1 MKYRIISILVAVAVI
16 IVSFAVQNIDVKK
29 NRYHQHREAVPKAQC
44 TDHDES
50 VFCTHLPLISIT
62 TDEDMPEPYLSIYDA
77 QGHLYKNDSMVGATV
92 EFYDSDHNN
101 HLTDVPTISERG
113 MIRIRGTSSRKFDKK
128 GYLIKFTQEDMVS
141 GKKVSLCGMTA
152 DSEWALHGPFLDK
165 TLIRNYLCYN
175 LAGEIMDYSPNV
187 RFCEAFLN
195 GEYIGIYLI
204 VEKPEYNSDGRIK
217 IERTNP
223 KITTTSYI
231 VEIDRMPRDKSH
243 YIENFLNYSYI
254 TSGMGTER
262 RGFYNIVYPGSTL
275 TESQKDYIETD
286 ISRFE
291 KALYSYD
298 FKDSKLGY
306 PAYIDEDSFVDY
318 FLINEFTLNYDS
330 MGLSTY
336 LYKDVGGKMKLC
348 VWDFNSAFDYYE
360 YSVVSP
366 ETFSL
371 HETMWYAQLF
381 KDKRFVD
388 KVVKRYYELRKTYF
402 NEKYLNQYIDE
413 VIEYLGPA
421 IDRNYDKWG
430 YSFSSI
436 HEGIV
441 YDYLYPSERN
451 PRNYDEAI
459 AQLKSC
465 ISDRIVHMD
474 SHIDR
479 LYLLCHNSM
488 NKNLD
493 TTKEK

>member
-1 MKYRIISILVAVAVI
+1 
-16 IVSFAVQNIDVKK
+16 
-29 NRYHQHREAVPKAQC
+29 
-44 TDHDES
+44 
-50 VFCTHLPLISIT
+50 
-62 TDEDMPEPYLSIYDA
+62 
-77 QGHLYKNDSMVGATV
+77 
-92 EFYDSDHNN
+92 
-101 HLTDVPTISERG
+101 
-113 MIRIRGTSSRKFDKK
+113 
-128 GYLIKFTQEDMVS
+128 
-141 GKKVSLCGMTA
+141 
-152 DSEWALHGPFLDK
+152 
-165 TLIRNYLCYN
+165 
-175 LAGEIMDYSPNV
+175 
-187 RFCEAFLN
+187 
-195 GEYIGIYLI
+195 
-204 VEKPEYNSDGRIK
+204 
-217 IERTNP
+217 
-223 KITTTSYI
+223 
-231 VEIDRMPRDKSH
+231 
-243 YIENFLNYSYI
+243 
-254 TSGMGTER
+254 
-262 RGFYNIVYPGSTL
+262 
-275 TESQKDYIETD
+275 
-286 ISRFE
+286 
-291 KALYSYD
+291 
-298 FKDSKLGY
+298 
-306 PAYIDEDSFVDY
+306 
-318 FLINEFTLNYDS
+318 
-330 MGLSTY
+330 
-336 LYKDVGGKMKLC
+336 MKLC

-402 NEKYLNQYIDE
+402 NEEYLNQYIDE